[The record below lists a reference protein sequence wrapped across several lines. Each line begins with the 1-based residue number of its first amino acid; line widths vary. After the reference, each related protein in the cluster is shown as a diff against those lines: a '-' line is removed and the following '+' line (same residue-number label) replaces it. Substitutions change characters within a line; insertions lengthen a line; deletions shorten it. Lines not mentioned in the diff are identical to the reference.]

1 MALQE
6 LETLGVNDILTF
18 DAHDPTIQNAIPL
31 ISFENLYPT
40 FDIVKMFLEDEHDIS
55 SDVDNMLIISPDT
68 GAMDRAIFYSGVLG
82 YDIGLFYKRRD
93 HSRVVKGKNPIVQH
107 EYIGRSVE
115 GSNILIVDD
124 MIASGESVFDI
135 ALELRRRMAG
145 KIFVA
150 TTFALF
156 TEGIEKFNK
165 FYEDGIIER
174 VYTTNLSYLPEDVKK
189 QPWLREVDMSYYI
202 SRIIN
207 RLNYDVSISD
217 LLDARKG
224 IRDLIDMKSKTSK

>member
-1 MALQE
+1 
-6 LETLGVNDILTF
+6 
-18 DAHDPTIQNAIPL
+18 
-31 ISFENLYPT
+31 
-40 FDIVKMFLEDEHDIS
+40 
-55 SDVDNMLIISPDT
+55 
-68 GAMDRAIFYSGVLG
+68 
-82 YDIGLFYKRRD
+82 
-93 HSRVVKGKNPIVQH
+93 
-107 EYIGRSVE
+107 
-115 GSNILIVDD
+115 

-135 ALELRRRMAG
+135 AIELRRRMAG

-174 VYTTNLSYLPEDVKK
+174 VYTTNLSYLPENFKNR
-189 QPWLREVDMSYYI
+189 PWLREVDMSYYI

-224 IRDLIDMKSKTSK
+224 IRDLIDMKNKTSK